1 MPGPL
6 GPGVAGPCPKSMSC
20 PQCIGIEELFNKKLA
35 AKELKRFQ
43 QKGARPTTH
52 IMVEKIVAEGV
63 EGLTLLDIGGGVGAV
78 QVELLSAGARSAV
91 DIDASR
97 AYLAAAEEEA
107 ARRGFNAR
115 VTYRHG
121 NFVDL
126 AGSLEDAD
134 IVTLDRVVCCYTD
147 ARALVGL
154 SARRARKI
162 LALVY
167 PRDSRLTRF
176 LTRCL
181 NLLRKAQGTEF
192 RTFVHP
198 RPLLEASARAGGLE
212 SRGRYPRGFWEVAL
226 FTRDGHSSGRGR
238 ARA

>member
-1 MPGPL
+1 
-6 GPGVAGPCPKSMSC
+6 
-20 PQCIGIEELFNKKLA
+20 
-35 AKELKRFQ
+35 
-43 QKGARPTTH
+43 
-52 IMVEKIVAEGV
+52 V
-63 EGLTLLDIGGGVGAV
+63 EGLTLLDVGGGVGAV

-97 AYLAAAEEEA
+97 AYLAAAGEEA
-107 ARRGFNAR
+107 ARRGFYDR

-126 AGSLEDAD
+126 AGGLEDAD

-147 ARALVGL
+147 ARALVEL

-167 PRDSRLTRF
+167 PRDSWLTRF
-176 LTRCL
+176 LNRCL
-181 NLLRKAQGTEF
+181 NLLRKAQRSEF

-198 RPLLEASARAGGLE
+198 RPLIEESARAGGLE
-212 SRGRYPRGFWEVAL
+212 SRGRFLSGFWEVAV
-226 FTRDGHSSGRGR
+226 F
-238 ARA
+238 ARVR

>member
-1 MPGPL
+1 
-6 GPGVAGPCPKSMSC
+6 MSC
-20 PQCIGIEELFNKKLA
+20 PQCIGIEELFDKKLA
-35 AKELKRFQ
+35 AKELKRFR
-43 QKGARPTTH
+43 QKGARPTTRL
-52 IMVEKIVAEGV
+52 MVEKIMAEGV

-91 DIDASR
+91 DIDASH
-97 AYLAAAEEEA
+97 AYLSAAEEEA

-126 AGSLEDAD
+126 AGSIDDAD

-147 ARALVGL
+147 ARTLVEL
-154 SARRARKI
+154 SARRARKM

-167 PRDSRLTRF
+167 PRDSGLTRF
-176 LTRCL
+176 LNRCL
-181 NLLRKAQGTEF
+181 NLLRKAQRSEF

-198 RPLLEASARAGGLE
+198 RPLLEESARAGGLE
-212 SRGRYPRGFWEVAL
+212 IRGRFPSGFWEIAL
-226 FTRDGHSSGRGR
+226 FARNGHPSHREPGR
-238 ARA
+238 A

>member
-1 MPGPL
+1 
-6 GPGVAGPCPKSMSC
+6 MSC
-20 PQCIGIEELFNKKLA
+20 PQCIGIEKLFDKKLA

-43 QKGARPTTH
+43 QKGARPTTRL
-52 IMVEKIVAEGV
+52 MVEKIVAEGV

-78 QVELLSAGARSAV
+78 QAELLAAGARSAV
-91 DIDASR
+91 DVDASA

-121 NFVDL
+121 DFVDL
-126 AGSLEDAD
+126 GGGLEDAD

-147 ARALVGL
+147 ARALVEL

-167 PRDSRLTRF
+167 PRNSWLTRF
-176 LTRCL
+176 LNRCL
-181 NLLRKAQGTEF
+181 NLLRKAQRSEF

-198 RPLLEASARAGGLE
+198 RPLLDASARAGGLE
-212 SRGRYPRGFWEVAL
+212 SRGRFLSGFWEVAV
-226 FTRDGHSSGRGR
+226 FAR
-238 ARA
+238 AR